1 MKLFHWYGTI
11 LTVTALTVLLVYVIP
26 SDSPF
31 VFLTYFFGFVFVTIV
46 PGYCLTSI
54 LFASKENSLDKV
66 EEVVLSVALSFG
78 VVGLIGM
85 FLGLSPLGISF
96 ESIRASLVIVVLVLL
111 SLAYLRKRQIMR
123 ASGAEL

>member
-96 ESIRASLVIVVLVLL
+96 ESIRASLVIVVLVLS